1 MKLPDTIASAPK
13 SKIKSKSMIKI
24 KDTLREPIPPRSW
37 L

>member
-13 SKIKSKSMIKI
+13 SKIKSMIKI